1 MRCED
6 PGTPSYGYRV
16 RDEGHFAGTTV
27 QFGCSP
33 GYALHG
39 AGALTCLSGR
49 RRVWDQPL
57 PTCVGERAGRAGR
70 EWGARPRSA
79 SLRETGDRAPVPA
92 ATRALRR
99 HPPGPSRG
107 GQRPPAGRRRGADGG
122 AGARRGARRGLASTP
137 AVTALC
143 LSVSC
148 SGVRRPDP
156 RGQLGPPPVA
166 WLPGALR
173 QQPALHLG
181 GGGGPREDHQVGAR
195 VGTASLLRGGCGRRA
210 PATVWGPRPRACG
223 ARLPERRA
231 RVVLTGECERECDS
245 GRAHRRCC
253 RAHGPA
259 LRCLNS
265 RMRVARPVSWAAL
278 SGQRAAGRSASHGRG
293 GLG

>member
-1 MRCED
+1 MPSLVAWPRAPPARAAAHPVPSLLVGFDLVRCED

-27 QFGCSP
+27 LFGCSP

-39 AGALTCLSGR
+39 AGALTCLSGH

-57 PTCVGERAGRAGR
+57 PTCVGERVGRARR
-70 EWGARPRSA
+70 EWGARAPLSVAPWRPHARPGCNAGASPSPSWLQPRRTA
-79 SLRETGDRAPVPA
+79 
-92 ATRALRR
+92 
-99 HPPGPSRG
+99 
-107 GQRPPAGRRRGADGG
+107 PAGRTAAGSGRRGRGAAGG
-122 AGARRGARRGLASTP
+122 AEGARFHARGDR
-137 AVTALC
+137 LC

-181 GGGGPREDHQVGAR
+181 GGGGPREDHQVGACA
-195 VGTASLLRGGCGRRA
+195 GTAPLPRGGCGRRA

-223 ARLPERRA
+223 ARLPAAPRAARA
-231 RVVLTGECERECDS
+231 RS
-245 GRAHRRCC
+245 
-253 RAHGPA
+253 
-259 LRCLNS
+259 
-265 RMRVARPVSWAAL
+265 
-278 SGQRAAGRSASHGRG
+278 
-293 GLG
+293 